1 MGGNIT
7 QGLPITLQAAMGGG
21 SAPPTPPTQGDASME
36 ARNAGTLT
44 PISPMAPEGSQRPI
58 LPVGAPAPAGAA
70 PDIEGITNVHPVDR
84 LANTFMDYMVSQA
97 QPAKPPAPGSFASKL
112 AGATSAL
119 GAGLGDMRTGGDP
132 SKGHGPLG
140 AIGATLNARNERL
153 DKEKQQKFENDQ
165 RLNNDRINNARTNAE
180 LIQHARNMQYQDEEH
195 RDKDAAVGAAYMDT
209 LRTGYKVEDRIK
221 QSDINARLA
230 KDPNY
235 LVTHA
240 GRITGYEPVVG
251 SDGKPAT
258 DVNKRPIESPLWSI
272 SDISKGEPA
281 TVSAQ
286 MAKQWKDAG
295 VVDIQAG
302 QQLPQSKV
310 NQYAFQAQ
318 KYGTYLGMLDHDK
331 VLPLSEEVKDQLVDA
346 LKNPEIQHAIARNPG
361 NTLAGLFESQ
371 GFMADHVK
379 VAQQDLAAAQASNDS
394 AKIKAAQDKL
404 TEQQTLSQELDKT
417 INLGFT
423 DVERAA
429 YVKEKQA
436 DAKEDAKEQHE
447 KDVLTETKRHNLVI
461 EGQAAHGGAQG
472 NVPMSDGLV
481 QQIAQLRQVNPTAA
495 KVLDSYDPT
504 TQGSLMAVAFGD
516 GSVDFDKTFPA
527 RLTKGA
533 PGINAQTALSVLK
546 QINPNFSPQQYAITR
561 AAYLTATS
569 GKNVQAMQ
577 NYNNFMQHSG
587 EAVDALASA
596 NRQGPRVWNMA
607 LNKLENAGYGTDAAK
622 IQAALSGP
630 REELKLLLSGG
641 YAPQAEESKAIDT
654 ILSDA
659 ATPGQLSAALQE
671 YAKLGTV
678 RLDNINETY
687 KRVTGKNLPRIIDQA
702 TLDSAKHLNLDPL
715 FYGKLQ
721 KMDSTG
727 TIFGNQTIAGSNAP
741 NPSAAPTKIVTFGG
755 QRYYT
760 DDQGNNLGPV
770 PKGQ

>member
-7 QGLPITLQAAMGGG
+7 QGLPITLQAAMEGG
-21 SAPPTPPTQGDASME
+21 SAPPTQGDASME
-36 ARNAGTLT
+36 ARNAGTLSPT
-44 PISPMAPEGSQRPI
+44 SPMAPEGSQRPI
-58 LPVGAPAPAGAA
+58 LPVGAPAPVGAA

-132 SKGHGPLG
+132 SKGHGWLG
-140 AIGATLNARNERL
+140 AVGATLNARTERL
-153 DKEKQQKFENDQ
+153 DKEQQQKFENDR
-165 RLNNDRINNARTNAE
+165 RLNNDRINNALTNAE
-180 LIQHARNMQYQDEEH
+180 VIQHARNMQYQDEEH
-195 RDKDAAVGAAYMDT
+195 RDKDATAGAAYMDT

-286 MAKQWKDAG
+286 MAKQWNDAG

-318 KYGTYLGMLDHDK
+318 KYENYLSMLDHGK
-331 VLPLSEEVKDQLVDA
+331 VLPLSEEIKDQLVDA
-346 LKNPEIQHAIARNPG
+346 LNNPEIQHAIARNPG
-361 NTLAGLFESQ
+361 NTLEGLFESQ
-371 GFMADHVK
+371 GFIADHVK
-379 VAQQDLAAAQASNDS
+379 VAQQQLAAAQASNDP

-404 TEQQTLSQELDKT
+404 AEQQNLSQELDKT

-436 DAKEDAKEQHE
+436 DAKLAAKEA
-447 KDVLTETKRHNLVI
+447 KDDADRAERVHHDRVM
-461 EGQAAHGGAQG
+461 EGVALAGVNGGIGGARG
-472 NVPMSDGLV
+472 NIPMSDGLSE
-481 QQIAQLRQVNPTAA
+481 QITQLRQVNPSAA
-495 KVLDSYDPT
+495 KVLDSFSPL

-516 GSVDFDKTFPA
+516 GSIDFDKTFPA
-527 RLTKGA
+527 RGTMKGS
-533 PGINAQTALSVLK
+533 GGLNAQDAISVLR
-546 QINPNFSPQQYAITR
+546 QINRNFSPQQYAITR

-596 NRQGPRVWNMA
+596 NRQGSRVWNMA
-607 LNKLENAGYGTDAAK
+607 LNKLENAGY
-622 IQAALSGP
+622 
-630 REELKLLLSGG
+630 E
-641 YAPQAEESKAIDT
+641 
-654 ILSDA
+654 
-659 ATPGQLSAALQE
+659 
-671 YAKLGTV
+671 
-678 RLDNINETY
+678 
-687 KRVTGKNLPRIIDQA
+687 
-702 TLDSAKHLNLDPL
+702 
-715 FYGKLQ
+715 
-721 KMDSTG
+721 
-727 TIFGNQTIAGSNAP
+727 
-741 NPSAAPTKIVTFGG
+741 
-755 QRYYT
+755 
-760 DDQGNNLGPV
+760 
-770 PKGQ
+770 

>member
-132 SKGHGPLG
+132 SKGHGWLG
-140 AIGATLNARNERL
+140 AVGATLNARTERL
-153 DKEKQQKFENDQ
+153 DKEQQQKFENDR
-165 RLNNDRINNARTNAE
+165 RLNNDRINNALTNAE
-180 LIQHARNMQYQDEEH
+180 VIQHARNMQYQDEEH
-195 RDKDAAVGAAYMDT
+195 RDKDATAGAAYMDT

-286 MAKQWKDAG
+286 MAKQWNDAG

-318 KYGTYLGMLDHDK
+318 KYENYLSMLDHGK
-331 VLPLSEEVKDQLVDA
+331 VLPLSEEVKDQLLDA

-379 VAQQDLAAAQASNDS
+379 VAQQDLAAAQASNDP

-436 DAKEDAKEQHE
+436 DAKLAAKEA
-447 KDVLTETKRHNLVI
+447 KDDADRAERVHHDRVTEGVALAGVNGGI
-461 EGQAAHGGAQG
+461 GGARG
-472 NVPMSDGLV
+472 NIPISDGLKE
-481 QQIAQLRQVNPTAA
+481 QIAQLRQVNPSAA
-495 KVLDSYDPT
+495 KVLDSYAPI

-527 RLTKGA
+527 RGTMKGT
-533 PGINAQTALSVLK
+533 GGLNAQDAISVLR
-546 QINPNFSPQQYAITR
+546 QINRNFSPQQYAITR

-596 NRQGPRVWNMA
+596 NRQGSRVWNMA
-607 LNKLENAGYGTDAAK
+607 LNKLENAGY
-622 IQAALSGP
+622 
-630 REELKLLLSGG
+630 E
-641 YAPQAEESKAIDT
+641 
-654 ILSDA
+654 
-659 ATPGQLSAALQE
+659 
-671 YAKLGTV
+671 
-678 RLDNINETY
+678 
-687 KRVTGKNLPRIIDQA
+687 
-702 TLDSAKHLNLDPL
+702 
-715 FYGKLQ
+715 
-721 KMDSTG
+721 
-727 TIFGNQTIAGSNAP
+727 
-741 NPSAAPTKIVTFGG
+741 
-755 QRYYT
+755 
-760 DDQGNNLGPV
+760 
-770 PKGQ
+770 